1 MQSEQF
7 IDKRKFVVK
16 NKYLTLANFFSFS
29 RILVAPILVILHYK
43 QGIST
48 LFTTLVVYAILSDY
62 LDGWAARFNNEITEL
77 GKVADPVADKLLAGI
92 LFIYAGWI
100 DLIPIWFVSLCLG
113 RDFLILLG
121 SLFIGRKK
129 GKVAMSVM
137 SGKIFVNFLA
147 AYWIMAFFFP
157 SYVQIILYLLIS
169 TTVILVYSF
178 FDYVY
183 RFIQIQRGA
192 DYN

>member
-1 MQSEQF
+1 MQPAQF

-16 NKYLTLANFFSFS
+16 NKYMTLANFFSFS
-29 RILVAPILVILHYK
+29 RILVAPILIIVHSK
-43 QGIST
+43 HGINT
-48 LFTTLVVYAILSDY
+48 LFTSLVVYAILSDY
-62 LDGWAARFNNEITEL
+62 LDGWAARFNDEITEL
-77 GKVADPVADKLLAGI
+77 GKVADPVADKLLAGM

-100 DLIPIWFVSLCLG
+100 DLIPIWFVTLCLS
-113 RDFLILLG
+113 RDFLIMLG
-121 SLFIGRKK
+121 SLLIGRKK

-157 SYVQIILYLLIS
+157 GYTQIISYLLIS
-169 TTVILVYSF
+169 TTAILIYSF
-178 FDYVY
+178 FDYIY

-192 DYN
+192 DFN